1 MTISKRDVIIG
12 ASACTAFTAGN
23 AFAAK
28 SSVLITSYPIGSG
41 DELMTLL
48 EATPYVE
55 FGTSGPVVY
64 EVGFRACGP
73 CMIFARK
80 GASEMVQAGFRVRS
94 FIFAPVPTRRRTFTA
109 STGEMASVAEI
120 YKNRSTGFFEAW
132 YRSNSIAGFAATRG
146 LPNFETNTAGK
157 QAIANA
163 RKQVEGMTALVNQSV
178 PEATWG
184 YPAFFWRTN
193 SGVRGRFGFLQTRD
207 LLQAMSGVRRT

>member
-1 MTISKRDVIIG
+1 MTISKRDVIVGG
-12 ASACTAFTAGN
+12 AACTALIASN

-28 SSVLITSYPIGSG
+28 SSAQILSFPISSG
-41 DELMTLL
+41 NELMTLL
-48 EATPYVE
+48 DATPYVE
-55 FGTSGPVVY
+55 FGSSGPVLY

-94 FIFAPVPTRRRTFTA
+94 FIFAPVPSRRRSFTA
-109 STGEMASVAEI
+109 SAGEMASVAEI
-120 YKNRSTGFFEAW
+120 YKTRSTGFFEAW

-146 LPNFETNTAGK
+146 LPNFETNTVGK
-157 QAIANA
+157 QAIAGA
-163 RKQVEGMTALVNQSV
+163 RKQIDEMTILVNQSV

-193 SGVRGRFGFLQTRD
+193 SGVRGKFGFLQTRD
-207 LLQAMSGVRRT
+207 LLQAMSYVTRA